1 MSLCKILAVDDNPTN
16 LEILQLQLQSEKHEV
31 VLANDGEV
39 ALEILRADPAG
50 FGCVLLDRRMPEGMD
65 GMEVLQHIR
74 EDRCLAH
81 ISVIFQSAK
90 VMPKDIVDGLSAG
103 ARYYLKKPF
112 GKEELFAAVRSAIFE
127 FEKYQSLYARV
138 KNEESYWSMWQSG
151 TLHLRTLDEGWFI
164 AYRLGNLHSA
174 SMVTILTEII
184 RNAVEHGNLGITYHE
199 KSQFLADDILDQEIE
214 RRLLLPEHCD
224 KYVSVQMERT
234 TGGGFVFRVQDQ
246 GDGFDWRRY
255 LTIDP
260 LRLTDPHGKG
270 VALANLMSG
279 GRLSFIGNGNEVVIH
294 APRP

>member
-1 MSLCKILAVDDNPTN
+1 MSLCKILAVDDDPTN
-16 LEILQLQLQSEKHEV
+16 LEILQLQLQSETYEV
-31 VLANDGEV
+31 VLSSDGAA
-39 ALEILRADPAG
+39 ALEILQSDPAS

-65 GMEVLQHIR
+65 GMEVLQQIR
-74 EDRCLAH
+74 ENRSLDH
-81 ISVIFQSAK
+81 VSVIFQSAK
-90 VMPKDIVDGLSAG
+90 VMLKDISDGLAAG

-112 GKEELFAAVRSAIFE
+112 GKDELLAAVRSAVFE
-127 FEKYQSLYARV
+127 FEKYQSLYTRI

-174 SMVTILTEII
+174 SMVTVLTEII

-199 KSQFLADDILDQEIE
+199 KSKFLADDTLDQEIE

-224 KYVSVQMERT
+224 KYVSVRMEKT
-234 TGGGFVFRVQDQ
+234 TEGGFVFTVQDQ

-270 VALANLMSG
+270 VALANLISG
-279 GRLSFIGNGNEVVIH
+279 GRLSFIGKGNEVVIH
-294 APRP
+294 APCP